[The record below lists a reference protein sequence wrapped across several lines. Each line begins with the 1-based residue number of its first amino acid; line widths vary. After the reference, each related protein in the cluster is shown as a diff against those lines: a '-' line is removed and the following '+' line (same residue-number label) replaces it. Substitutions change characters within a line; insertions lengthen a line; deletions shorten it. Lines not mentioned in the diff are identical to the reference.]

1 MNRQKIKTVLDELT
15 GDIDSIADKKVVG
28 IIKSLVNLVEILA
41 EANEQLR
48 ETNQQLKDEV
58 NRLKGEQGKP
68 NIRPQTKDGDK
79 GKLNPNHSSEKDRNK
94 NNGNK
99 KKKKP
104 KNKKT
109 QTVKVDR
116 QVAVEMDKTILP
128 KDAVFKGYEYRIIQD
143 LKIITDNVEF
153 KLPVYYSKS
162 LKKTFIAPMP
172 DAYKGSEFGPGVK
185 SLVITCHSDYGMT
198 IPAIERFFTTFDL
211 YIAKSTISRMLTGNN
226 DNFHQEKADIFDAGM
241 KASVYQHVDDTGCRV
256 NGKNH
261 YAHIF
266 CNDFFTAYFT
276 RQKKDRLTL
285 LEILCRGELKYAF
298 NQDAFELM
306 IEFGLATKWQDQIKT
321 MLQTEPLTRKEM
333 DALLKQFF
341 PNPKK
346 HSTNRRTILE
356 SAALAYYQQSEYFI
370 QYLMCDDAPQF
381 NRLGLYHALCW
392 VHEGRHYKKLNPF
405 SEMNRKALDAF
416 LDKFWDY
423 YHALLAYKKNP
434 LESMVQQ
441 LSDQFDTL
449 FTTTTGYDALDN
461 RIAMTHAKKKA
472 LLLVLDHPFLPLEN
486 NSAELG
492 ARVQARGRDINL
504 HTISEDGTE
513 SKDSF
518 STITQTAKK
527 VGVNIFR
534 YIYDRVSKTYE
545 MPSLAEMIL
554 LISQHDPSPA

>member
-15 GDIDSIADKKVVG
+15 GDIDSITDKKVVG

-41 EANEQLR
+41 ETNEQLR

-58 NRLKGEQGKP
+58 NRLKGEQGRP
-68 NIRPQTKDGDK
+68 NIRPQAKDGDK
-79 GKLNPNHSSEKDRNK
+79 GKINPNHSSEKDRNK

-99 KKKKP
+99 KRKP

-211 YIAKSTISRMLTGNN
+211 YIAQSTISRMLTGNN

-298 NQDAFELM
+298 NEDAFELM
-306 IEFGLATKWQDQIKT
+306 IEFGLAAKWQDQIK
-321 MLQTEPLTRKEM
+321 MILQAEPLTRDEM
-333 DALLKQFF
+333 DALLKQLF

-405 SEMNRKALDAF
+405 SEMNRKALDGF

-449 FTTTTGYDALDN
+449 FATTTGYDALDN
-461 RIAMTHAKKKA
+461 RIAMTRAKKKA
-472 LLLVLDHPFLPLEN
+472 LLLVLAHPFLPLEN

-534 YIYDRVSKTYE
+534 YIYDRVSKTYD
-545 MPSLAEMIL
+545 MPSLAETIF
-554 LISQHDPSPA
+554 LISQQDPSPA